1 MCFEGSHQER
11 EKTTHR
17 MGDNFLQTLYLKRDL
32 NLEHIKNSYVSI
44 TRGQLIQKAGGGQGK
59 VYEDVS
65 PKKTYKANKQVGK
78 RLSIICHQ
86 GDANQNT
93 VRSGSGTVV
102 IKGADESKS
111 DQECGKSGTHIPFRN
126 VKWFSHFGKQSGSS
140 SKGST

>member
-1 MCFEGSHQER
+1 
-11 EKTTHR
+11 
-17 MGDNFLQTLYLKRDL
+17 MGDNFLQILYLKKDS
-32 NLEHIKNSYVSI
+32 NLERIKNSYISK
-44 TRGQLIQKAGGGQGK
+44 TRGQLILKSRGSGGQGK

-65 PKKTYKANKQVGK
+65 PKKTCKANKKMGK
-78 RLSIICHQ
+78 MLSIICHQ
-86 GDANQNT
+86 GDANQNI

-102 IKGADESKS
+102 IKEADESKS